1 MAETPPEQLPPLQY
15 AALQSRLP
23 FESLTDQ
30 ESALFT
36 DALRPSANTAQ
47 VTKLLLYVRNRILQL
62 WLENPKHQLLLDNA
76 IKQLEAPYSQQMDR
90 PIAQKMFAYLQRQGY
105 INFGVFERIKVWSFT
120 KGCSRSCTR
129 LVQTMP
135 FELCYSLL
143 FYDSISASYKLTICN
158 ICLIML

>member
-129 LVQTMP
+129 LV
-135 FELCYSLL
+135 
-143 FYDSISASYKLTICN
+143 
-158 ICLIML
+158 